1 MIKTNKK
8 IVLICKK
15 GREKESIIRLS
26 RVGFDNIIGY
36 LDSSID
42 RSFDDKY
49 LSSIPQINS
58 SEVSDKSEFQIL
70 DVRTKS
76 EYDNS
81 HLSGSMNLPLYDIIK
96 NYKKLDR
103 GTKYLVHCQT
113 GYRSMIASS
122 ILRNYDFDVV
132 EIKDGLQGFIK
143 SNSKELIIY

>member
-15 GREKESIIRLS
+15 GKEKESIIRLS

-42 RSFDDKY
+42 KSFDDKY

-58 SEVSDKSEFQIL
+58 TEVSNKSEFQIL

-81 HLSGSMNLPLYDIIK
+81 HLSWLYES
-96 NYKKLDR
+96 
-103 GTKYLVHCQT
+103 T
-113 GYRSMIASS
+113 
-122 ILRNYDFDVV
+122 
-132 EIKDGLQGFIK
+132 FI
-143 SNSKELIIY
+143 